1 MAATLAPGKC
11 ITYRDSK
18 TNYAV
23 VIAVGEHVLLVA
35 RGTKDPQW
43 SDDANLIAPPVEPR
57 SAAARRWTDPP
68 ITQTTY
74 FYDFYIKPISSNNKV
89 EVKVHGPCERALWNA
104 IRDAAQPKILE
115 FLARADSKPEIDES

>member
-23 VIAVGEHVLLVA
+23 VVEVREHVLLVA

-74 FYDFYIKPISSNNKV
+74 FYDFHIKPISTNKV
-89 EVKVHGPCERALWNA
+89 EVKVHGFCERALWNA

-115 FLARADSKPEIDES
+115 FSAGADSKPEIDES